1 MQAIEV
7 QLQLSNSQ
15 LHHALEDRTWQCSQL
30 EVHVSSMREK
40 IAELGERAEAAKA
53 LEDVQARELHAL
65 KGALRAKE
73 LEMSQLQRSL
83 DRQAQHSAEMES
95 EVAAYRKSLEE
106 ERARHTRELTE
117 ISDEHSQ
124 EEDRARSLFSRLSFT
139 EVIFP

>member
-1 MQAIEV
+1 
-7 QLQLSNSQ
+7 
-15 LHHALEDRTWQCSQL
+15 
-30 EVHVSSMREK
+30 MREK

-65 KGALRAKE
+65 KGALRAKD

-83 DRQAQHSAEMES
+83 DRQSQHSAEMES
-95 EVAAYRKSLEE
+95 ELAAYRKSLEE

-124 EEDRARSLFSRLSFT
+124 EEDRARSLFARLSFT
-139 EVIFP
+139 EVSGSLLSVVFYQRLTIYFCCRRSELF